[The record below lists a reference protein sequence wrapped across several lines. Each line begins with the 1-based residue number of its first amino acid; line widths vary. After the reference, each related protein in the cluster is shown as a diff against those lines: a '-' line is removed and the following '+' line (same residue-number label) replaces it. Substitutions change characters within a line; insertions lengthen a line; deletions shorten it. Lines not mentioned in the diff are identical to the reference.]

1 MPGIRRAM
9 QIVEFGQPLV
19 LRCDPVPSPQGTEV
33 LLKVRSTGVCHTD
46 LHLQE
51 GYYDLG
57 SGNRF
62 SMAERG
68 MCLPHTPGHEIVGE
82 VVALGPDAAGVE
94 LGDKRVV
101 YPWIGC
107 GRCAN
112 CKDGVELLCTSSQAL
127 GTRRSGGFT
136 DYILIDHPRYLV
148 SFGDLSPDLACTYAC
163 SGITAYSAL
172 LKARRTTRSLRRLLV
187 IGAGGV
193 GLAAVAIAKATLD
206 AEITVTDLDDRK
218 LDAAA
223 TIGADRVV
231 KVEPASQDIDSSLSG
246 MDAVIDFVGSGST
259 FRTGVDALDLG
270 GSMVVVG
277 LFGGDV
283 RFSVATLPIKLAT
296 LQGSY
301 VGTLEEFNELMALA
315 RTGAIRPLPHMRM
328 DLEQAN
334 EALSKLRSGSV
345 VGRIVLNPG

>member
-1 MPGIRRAM
+1 MPDIRRAL
-9 QIVEFGQPLV
+9 QIVEFGQPLE
-19 LRCDPVPSPQGTEV
+19 LRCDPVPSPRGTEV
-33 LLKVRSTGVCHTD
+33 LLEVISTGVCHTD

-62 SMAERG
+62 SIAERG
-68 MCLPHTPGHEIVGE
+68 LHLPHTPGHEIVGE

-94 LGDKRVV
+94 VGDKRVV

-107 GRCAN
+107 GLCAN
-112 CKDGVELLCTSSQAL
+112 CKDGAELLCSSSQAL

-136 DYILIDHPRYLV
+136 DFIVIDHPRYLV
-148 SFGDLSPDLACTYAC
+148 SFGDMSPDLACTYAC

-172 LKARRTTRSLRRLLV
+172 LKAGRTTRTLRKLLL

-218 LDAAA
+218 LDAAVA
-223 TIGADRVV
+223 MGADRVV
-231 KVEPASQDIDSSLSG
+231 KADASAQGAASSLTG

-259 FRTGVDALDLG
+259 FRTGVDALALG
-270 GSMVVVG
+270 GSMIIVG
-277 LFGGDV
+277 LFGGDI
-283 RFSVATLPIKLAT
+283 RFSVATLPIKLVT

-301 VGTLEEFNELMALA
+301 VGTLEEFTELMQLA

-334 EALSKLRSGSV
+334 EALSKLRSGGV
-345 VGRIVLNPG
+345 IGRIVLNPG